1 MPFLTAP
8 RPSARRGGFVGE
20 MIRWFIMV
28 AIYDLVITGLAE
40 MLGVSRLVAIFI
52 FLGLLFL
59 FGFIA
64 YVMRQNASAR
74 VDEH

>member
-1 MPFLTAP
+1 
-8 RPSARRGGFVGE
+8 
-20 MIRWFIMV
+20 
-28 AIYDLVITGLAE
+28 

>member
-1 MPFLTAP
+1 MPLLTYP
-8 RPSARRGGFVGE
+8 RPGTRRGGFVGE

-40 MLGVSRLVAIFI
+40 VLGVSRLVAIFI

-59 FGFIA
+59 LGFIG

-74 VDEH
+74 ADEH